1 MYEYRA
7 RITRVIDGDTVEAEI
22 DLGFHV
28 SLSVTLR
35 LAGINAPET
44 KGVERPRGLAAT
56 RFLDSLLTELTGGTR
71 QVTVR
76 TQKDVT
82 EKYGRYLAELITGET
97 NLNQSLV
104 TAGHAV
110 QAEY

>member
-28 SLSVTLR
+28 TLSVTLR

-44 KGVERPRGLAAT
+44 RGADRPRGLAAT
-56 RFLDSLLTELTGGTR
+56 RFLEALLDDLAGDTR
-71 QVTVR
+71 VLTVR
-76 TQKDVT
+76 TRKDVT
-82 EKYGRYLAELITGET
+82 EKYGRYLADLIAGEV
-97 NLNQSLV
+97 NLNQALV
-104 TAGHAV
+104 AAGHSVPAD
-110 QAEY
+110 Y